1 MSAKN
6 IYHDTVVRALSAD
19 GWTITH
25 DPFRL
30 SYGGRNLFVD
40 LGAERMAIAA
50 EKAGEKIA
58 VEISS
63 FVSPSPIRDLEQA
76 VGQYDIY
83 RAVLAVDHPE
93 RLLYLAVPGIVYD
106 AVLADQFGQLIIKRL
121 QLRVLI
127 FDEQEEKVLQ
137 WIS

>member
-1 MSAKN
+1 LSAKN